1 MSLIQSTAIPS
12 GATAYELEQS
22 LRFDSGGSSYLSF
35 TPSSAGN
42 RKTWTW
48 SGWVKRASLGT
59 IQVLESVNAG
69 SGNSNIFHI
78 YLDGD
83 DDIKI
88 SLSNFTIQTVAK
100 YRDTSSWYHI
110 MIVVDTTQATDTNR
124 FKIYVNGTQQTLTTS
139 NTYPSQNDDLAFNQ
153 TTEHNIGR
161 REGDADRYTSS
172 YLAELNFIDGQ
183 ALTPADFGETGDYG
197 EWKPIAYSGS
207 YGTNGFYLPF
217 KQDYTVE
224 GFSAVTYRGTGAT
237 QYIGGTGFNPD
248 LVWLK
253 RRDSSAWHLLFDSVR
268 GTGKSLYSN
277 DTAAEGDNGSVTLAA
292 FNTDGFTIG
301 SSGAINTSGASMV
314 GWNWDMGGSNATNTN
329 GSITSTVRANPT
341 YGQSIVSYTGNGTA
355 GATVGHG
362 LSSALDMMIVKERN
376 GVSGWNV
383 FHSSLGGTKRIQL
396 EATTAATTVGNIWND
411 TAPSSSLITLGGS
424 GAANENNMPNIAYCF
439 HSVTG
444 YSKFGSY
451 TGNGS
456 ASGPTV
462 TTGFRP
468 AFLMTKQSSTTGD
481 WTLHDSTRDAN
492 TILYKELTA
501 NSAGAEGTSDADLE
515 FTDTGF
521 VIKRASGQFNT
532 DGATII
538 YMAFADTREYA
549 YWLDQSGNNN
559 DWTSNNLT
567 ESDISV
573 DSPTNNFCTW
583 NPLENDDATLAEG
596 NLQATFGGTGERAIS
611 SSIHMSTGKWY
622 AEFYY
627 TAATTGTR
635 MGVAKSNLDGT
646 NFNNLDAYD
655 CYYASSGSVNFD
667 GTGGTGSLAT
677 YTTGDI
683 IGVALDITN
692 GSVKFYK
699 NNTLIHTE
707 SSSLFTSNEWKFYV
721 GFETTTTV
729 IANFGQDSSFAGN
742 KTAQGNQDGNDIGDF
757 YYAPPTGYLALC
769 TSNLPDVDVVPSENF
784 NTVLYTGNATARSI
798 TGVGFQPD
806 FVWNKTRSASQNHFL
821 YDAVRGASKDLRS
834 NQTNAEGTSDAVTAF
849 NSDGFSVGSGNDGN
863 ENNQTYVNWNWKA
876 NGSGSSNTNGSINS
890 TVSVN
895 TDAGFSIVSYTG
907 TGSAGATVGHGL
919 NSKPEM
925 IIIKSRS
932 GSAKSWYVYHEG
944 LHASSPEDYRVELNT
959 TNAASSNTTG
969 NSLQGTA
976 PTNSL
981 FTLGN
986 GSWVNENTKTLIA
999 YCFHSVDGYSKVGSY
1014 TGNGNAD
1021 GPFVYTGFRP
1031 AWVMIKRA
1039 TYAGD
1044 NWVIYDSIRDNYNP
1058 ADSELYPNTSDA
1070 ETSTKL
1076 IDFVSN
1082 GFKLRAS
1089 SGFANGTSIGPYIYL
1104 AFAESPFKY
1113 SNAR

>member
-12 GATAYELEQS
+12 GASAYELEQS

-197 EWKPIAYSGS
+197 EWKPIEYSGS

-224 GFSAVTYRGTGAT
+224 GMSTVTYRGTGAT
-237 QYIGGTGFNPD
+237 QYIGGVGFQPD
-248 LVWLK
+248 LVWVK
-253 RRDSSAWHLLFDSVR
+253 RRDSSAWHILSDSVR

-301 SSGAINTSGASMV
+301 SSGAMNTSGASMV
-314 GWNWDMGGSNATNTN
+314 GWNWDMGGSNASLTA
-329 GSITSTVRANPT
+329 GSINSTVRANPS

-355 GATVGHG
+355 SATVAHG
-362 LSSALDMMIVKERN
+362 LSAKPEMIIIKNRTSSSKSWYVYHEGLHASSPEDYRVELN
-376 GVSGWNV
+376 ATNAASSNTTGNSLQGTAPT
-383 FHSSLGGTKRIQL
+383 SSLF
-396 EATTAATTVGNIWND
+396 
-411 TAPSSSLITLGGS
+411 TLGNGS
-424 GAANENNMPNIAYCF
+424 WVNENNSAIIAYCF

-532 DGATII
+532 NGATII

-567 ESDISV
+567 ESDVMV
-573 DSPTNNFCTW
+573 DSPTNNFATW
-583 NPLENDDATLAEG
+583 NPLSVDTAGAATLSEG
-596 NLQATFGGTGERAIS
+596 NLRGVSNNSTNNGHGSTMSAFPNGKTYLEARINVMPSDVYIGISDSSTIFSGLKIYAVAPTYAYRSDGILIYGGGANVPTGINTFGVGDIVQLAIDTTANKLW
-611 SSIHMSTGKWY
+611 IGKNNTWQ
-622 AEFYY
+622 
-627 TAATTGTR
+627 TINNAAQNP
-635 MGVAKSNLDGT
+635 SN
-646 NFNNLDAYD
+646 
-655 CYYASSGSVNFD
+655 
-667 GTGGTGSLAT
+667 GTGGYAITADID
-677 YTTGDI
+677 YTIVYGGDSGDI
-683 IGVALDITN
+683 TIN
-692 GSVKFYK
+692 C
-699 NNTLIHTE
+699 
-707 SSSLFTSNEWKFYV
+707 
-721 GFETTTTV
+721 
-729 IANFGQDSSFAGN
+729 GQDSSFAGTV
-742 KTAQGNQDGNDIGDF
+742 TAQGNQDGNDIGDF
-757 YYAPPTGYLALC
+757 YYTPPTGFLALC
-769 TSNLPDVDVVPSENF
+769 TSNLPDVAVVPSEHF
-784 NTVLYTGNATARSI
+784 NAVLYTGNATARSI

-849 NSDGFSVGSGNDGN
+849 GADGFSVGSGNDGN

-890 TVSVN
+890 TVSANV
-895 TDAGFSIVSYTG
+895 DAGFSIVSWTKEGSSG
-907 TGSAGATVGHGL
+907 TKTVGHGL
-919 NSKPEM
+919 SKAPE
-925 IIIKSRS
+925 IIFFKEVDDPSNWS
-932 GSAKSWYVYHEG
+932 TYVGVGGSTTRG
-944 LHASSPEDYRVELNT
+944 LLYLNLTAAQT
-959 TNAASSNTTG
+959 TNDANQWSD
-969 NSLQGTA
+969 TA
-976 PTNSL
+976 PTASL
-981 FTLGN
+981 FTYNQSYSFGGN
-986 GSWVNENTKTLIA
+986 NTAEMIGYA
-999 YCFHSVDGYSKVGSY
+999 FHSVDGYSKVGSY

-1021 GPFVYTGFRP
+1021 GTFVYTGFRP
-1031 AWVMIKRA
+1031 AWVMWKKTNASGTMWQIMDTARNTFNVMDKYLQA
-1039 TYAGD
+1039 NSANAEGD
-1044 NWVIYDSIRDNYNP
+1044 Y
-1058 ADSELYPNTSDA
+1058 
-1070 ETSTKL
+1070 
-1076 IDFVSN
+1076 DFVDYT
-1082 GFKLRAS
+1082 FIKW
-1089 SGFANGTSIGPYIYL
+1089 I
-1104 AFAESPFKY
+1104 
-1113 SNAR
+1113 